1 MATVD
6 KRTNTNNKKAHGL
19 NQGGGQGLS
28 QNKDQ
33 DQHQE
38 DQGQD
43 QTKYEQ
49 QSGNREDHKSVYENN
64 SHNKNYHDPKNN
76 NDWSYNR
83 NKPSYNK
90 NRNNNEND
98 DGNYPKKSYSNEYRG
113 QGQGQGQG
121 QSYYRNQDQES
132 HNNYGNNRN
141 NKRNNN
147 KNTSQ
152 SKSNDYNNQKCDT
165 QSQCVPKESHNSYT
179 QKNNYADP
187 DPYLKEEIIN
197 PMTTIK
203 ENDEENIEDIVRID
217 DQNNDQNKK
226 KEKTG
231 DENNNNND
239 KNDDLPEFVD
249 DFEKMNLSLDLMK
262 GVFGYGFKYPSPIQ
276 SRTIHIINNGH
287 DLIAQSQS
295 GSGKTGAFAI
305 GSLSNIDVTKRYP
318 QVLILANTRI
328 LADQIMKVTQNI
340 SMYMNIEISLCVGGG
355 TGQKNNGHS
364 NTQQLKTSQVLIGTP
379 GRICDMLSNNVF
391 DGKKIR
397 TLIMD
402 ESDALLKD
410 DFRPQIIEIISKI
423 GAKTQICIFSATY
436 TKETLQ
442 TTENFLRNPY
452 RITIEKEDLSVKNVK
467 QYRIDVQYEIY
478 KLATLR
484 DIFTK
489 LTISQMIIFVNSI
502 RSAEEL
508 RNKLMDNDVQAGMIH
523 GKMSSIDRENVLK
536 EFRLSY
542 IKILISTDVM
552 CRGIDIDDLRIVI
565 NYDMA
570 DYPDTYIHRV
580 GRSGRYGGQGIA
592 INFCTYDDYH
602 KIRTLE
608 RDYGVLIRSMPNPNE
623 VNEYLTG
630 MKPPDGKVLSSKNY
644 D

>member
-6 KRTNTNNKKAHGL
+6 KRTNNQPKKTPRGKL
-19 NQGGGQGLS
+19 LFSN
-28 QNKDQ
+28 
-33 DQHQE
+33 
-38 DQGQD
+38 
-43 QTKYEQ
+43 
-49 QSGNREDHKSVYENN
+49 SGNRGQPRGQNQDQEVEPDQYHNQKEDSENQN
-64 SHNKNYHDPKNN
+64 NTEWSHSNH
-76 NDWSYNR
+76 
-83 NKPSYNK
+83 NKPSYDR
-90 NRNNNEND
+90 NRNENS
-98 DGNYPKKSYSNEYRG
+98 GYYPKKSYANTS
-113 QGQGQGQG
+113 QGQEHGYEQGHYQGQNYNRG
-121 QSYYRNQDQES
+121 SDRDSYNTSNYHSRGGN
-132 HNNYGNNRN
+132 HNNYPR
-141 NKRNNN
+141 RNNN
-147 KNTSQ
+147 
-152 SKSNDYNNQKCDT
+152 Y
-165 QSQCVPKESHNSYT
+165 
-179 QKNNYADP
+179 QKNDTRLSNNNHKNRNYSDSP
-187 DPYLKEEIIN
+187 FGQRSKETHNNIN
-197 PMTTIK
+197 QMTSIK
-203 ENDEENIEDIVRID
+203 EIDDENIEDVELGSNREN
-217 DQNNDQNKK
+217 QKETNNVNV
-226 KEKTG
+226 
-231 DENNNNND
+231 DEVDEVNEVNEVNEVVDEVNEVNEAD
-239 KNDDLPEFVD
+239 GVNETEIEELPEFVD
-249 DFEKMNLSLDLMK
+249 DFEKMNLSHDLLK

-305 GSLSNIDVTKRYP
+305 GSLSNIDISKRYP

-355 TGQKNNGHS
+355 GGPGQKNNGHS
-364 NTQQLKTSQVLIGTP
+364 NTQQLKTSHVLVGTP

-391 DGKKIR
+391 DGKRIR

-410 DFRPQIIEIISKI
+410 DFRPQIIEIISKM
-423 GAKTQICIFSATY
+423 GTKTQICIFSATY
-436 TKETLQ
+436 AKETLQ
-442 TTENFLRNPY
+442 ITENFLRNPY

-467 QYRIDVQYEIY
+467 QFRIDVQYETY

-608 RDYGVLIRSMPNPNE
+608 RDYGILIRSMPNPNE

-630 MKPPDGKVLSSKNY
+630 MTPPDGKVLSSKNY
-644 D
+644 N